1 MSAQTAPSANG
12 GSTSPWH
19 RLMVLLGLKNEPLVL
34 LPEWAE
40 ADELPKLASG
50 ASEPAAAPPPP
61 QGQGQGQ
68 GQFIRFQ
75 WELSALADP
84 RRRKVSAAFNSSQP
98 VSNRLGLYGRDD
110 KLETL
115 FDTMMVSDS
124 HAFVYGARGSGKTSL
139 VRVFADYIDQQGAVM
154 IYTACDPHCGFAR
167 LIHPYC
173 TTIPATCLP
182 QGQERGFRD
191 DLRRLEGSIT
201 ARDTVEL
208 LSRLDQRCRI
218 IFILDEFDR
227 ITDPDVRAEVATLM
241 KLLSDATVPVQL
253 LLVGIAVNVDE
264 LLRDHASLRRHLA
277 AVPVGRISPAAIQ
290 ELIHRGAEQAG
301 LTFDDKASELIT
313 GISCGSPYHVR
324 TFCAHAGLHALRNGS
339 TCVDAAATLAG
350 IVQSVDE
357 WSLLSGE
364 DAALFRRLT
373 WAEDDSHA
381 MLAHLARMAA
391 REDVV
396 HVRLLRRELGSKA
409 DHVVELLRP
418 ALVQLGEDPDEL
430 FFGDS
435 VAPQFLLAL
444 FLIQQAMTEDEPDET
459 VRAHAG
465 DTASRAVLP

>member
-1 MSAQTAPSANG
+1 MTAPTASSLNG
-12 GSTSPWH
+12 VFTSPWH

-40 ADELPKLASG
+40 EAEQLPLRSADASG
-50 ASEPAAAPPPP
+50 PAASPPSPP
-61 QGQGQGQ
+61 QGQA
-68 GQFIRFQ
+68 IRFQ
-75 WELSALADP
+75 GELAALADP

-98 VSNRLGLYGRDD
+98 VSSRLSLYGRDD
-110 KLETL
+110 KLESL

-139 VRVFADYIDQQGAVM
+139 VRVFADYVDQQGAVL

-173 TTIPATCLP
+173 STIPDACLP
-182 QGQERGFRD
+182 LGQERGFRD
-191 DLRRLEGSIT
+191 ELRRLENTIT
-201 ARDTVEL
+201 ARDAVEL
-208 LSRLDQRCRI
+208 LSRLDRRCRI

-241 KLLSDATVPVQL
+241 KLLSDAAIPVQL
-253 LLVGIAVNVDE
+253 LIVGIAVNINE

-277 AVPVGRISPAAIQ
+277 AIPVGRISPAAVQ

-301 LTFDDKASELIT
+301 LSFDDRAGELIA

-324 TFCAHAGLHALRNGS
+324 TLCAHAGLHALRNGS
-339 TCVDAAATLAG
+339 SHVDAAATLAA
-350 IVQSVDE
+350 IVRSVDE
-357 WSLLSGE
+357 WTLLSGE
-364 DAALFRRLT
+364 DAALFRRLA
-373 WAEDDSHA
+373 WADAESHA
-381 MLAHLARMAA
+381 ALAHLARMAA

-396 HVRLLRRELGSKA
+396 NLRLLRQDLGGKA
-409 DHVVELLRP
+409 DHAVELLRP

-430 FFGDS
+430 FFRDS

-444 FLIQQAMTEDEPDET
+444 FLVQQAMTEDERSDA
-459 VRAHAG
+459 VGAHPSGA
-465 DTASRAVLP
+465 ASRAFSP